1 MKLTRIALAWLVAAL
16 VAFGTAGTGSTS
28 AGSTSLVQGNHFSHH
43 FLADDIGPESG
54 LVS

>member
-16 VAFGTAGTGSTS
+16 VAFGTAGT
-28 AGSTSLVQGNHFSHH
+28 GSTSLVQGNHFSHH